1 MSPNVN
7 NLSLHAE
14 LALIQS
20 LVLIGPLQQKACGW
34 ALQKIGCSITM
45 KDKIVNF
52 TYITSILMLLA
63 VVFGVLLM
71 VVSTGLAVPLESIAA
86 ELVQIGALATELFS

>member
-1 MSPNVN
+1 
-7 NLSLHAE
+7 
-14 LALIQS
+14 
-20 LVLIGPLQQKACGW
+20 
-34 ALQKIGCSITM
+34 
-45 KDKIVNF
+45 
-52 TYITSILMLLA
+52 MLLA